1 MRKRSY
7 FLVLVLLFSAA
18 VAFAAGQQDAAEVA
32 EEFVPEFDRPHPYHM
47 VDAQVDSYQ
56 EAPMLTAMVESGEI
70 PSVDQ
75 RLPENPVVMAV
86 LEKIGT
92 YGGTIRGQWLE
103 RVHDWDPTGT
113 WTSTNIVKRVFQ
125 DTGDMEPDLAESWEV
140 SSDDRVYT
148 FHLREGL
155 KWSDGEPFTT
165 ADIEFWWDDVINND
179 ELTPSKPRQFMSG
192 DRLAELEIVD
202 ETTFRFQFAEPVP
215 FFLLN
220 ITANYNIDLLNMVN
234 HPAHYMRQFHK
245 DYVSASRLQE
255 MLDESSLPSWVDLYT
270 RESEAHT
277 AGAERPWMTA
287 WAPDGPADADGYWT
301 WSRNPYYYKVD
312 EEGNQ
317 LPYIDNLTFELQSDV
332 QTIVLNAIAGQYDF
346 VHIWVRANSM
356 PVLVDAEREPD
367 SKIRV
372 IRNVNAKA
380 GEISFFINQTTPDPV
395 LREIFQDVRFRQA
408 VSLSIDR
415 EEVSVARFRGFSE
428 PSQAAFPPQDP
439 YVFDPEWF
447 QAYTDHDPDRANE
460 LLDEMG
466 LTERDSDGFRLRPD
480 GERLTIILD
489 YRAGNHTAAI
499 ELMPEYLEAIGIELI
514 VKPSASGLVGQKVA
528 TNDYHWVGESYYPN
542 FYAADRLIMEGG
554 TRNWGVE
561 WREWIETDGAA
572 GTRPSADVILLYEI
586 YDRILSAQT
595 LEERIELVSQA
606 GDLHKKN
613 LWVIGLG
620 GNDVRPTIV
629 NRNLRNIPYDPPVP
643 YGIAEG
649 FPKASG
655 NYNEQFYYENQ

>member
-7 FLVLVLLFSAA
+7 FLTAVLLLSAA
-18 VAFAAGQQDAAEVA
+18 VAFARAQPEGAAVA

-47 VDAQVDSYQ
+47 VDARMDSYQ
-56 EAPMLTAMVESGEI
+56 EAPMLTAMVERGEI
-70 PSVDQ
+70 PSIDQ

-92 YGGTIRGQWLE
+92 YGGTMRGQWLE
-103 RVHDWDPTGT
+103 RVHHWDPTAT
-113 WTSTNIVKRVFQ
+113 WTNAFIVKRVFQ
-125 DTGDMEPDLAESWEV
+125 DTTDIEPDLAESWEI
-140 SSDDRVYT
+140 SSDGRVFT
-148 FHLREGL
+148 FYLREGL

-165 ADIEFWWDDVINND
+165 ADIKFWWDNVINND
-179 ELTPSKPRQFMSG
+179 ELMPSKPLAFRSG
-192 DRLAELEIVD
+192 GRLAGLEIVD
-202 ETTFRFQFAEPVP
+202 ETTFRFRFAEPTP
-215 FFLLN
+215 FFLIN
-220 ITANYNIDLLNMVN
+220 FTANYGVNIASIVN
-234 HPAHYMRQFHK
+234 HPAHYMKQFHK
-245 DYVSASRLQE
+245 DHVSAARLQE
-255 MLDESSLPSWVDLYT
+255 MVDQSGLPSWVDLYT
-270 RESEAHT
+270 RETEAHT

-287 WAPDGPADADGYWT
+287 WTPDGPVDADGYWT

-317 LPYIDNLTFELQSDV
+317 LPYIDYLTFELQSDV
-332 QTIVLNAIAGQYDF
+332 QTIVLNSIAGQYDF
-346 VHIWVRANSM
+346 VHIWVRADSM
-356 PVLVDAEREPD
+356 PVLVDAERGPD

-380 GEISFFINQTTPDPV
+380 GEVAFFINQTTPDPV

-447 QAYTDHDPDRANE
+447 QAYADHDPDRANE

-466 LTERDSDGFRLRPD
+466 LTDRDSGGFRLQPD

-499 ELMPEYLEAIGIELI
+499 ELMPEYLKSIGVHLI
-514 VKPSASGLVGQKVA
+514 VRPAASGLVSQRVA
-528 TNDYHWVGESYYPN
+528 TNDYHWVGESYMPN
-542 FYAADRLIMEGG
+542 FFAPETLIMEGG
-554 TRNWGVE
+554 TRNWGVQ
-561 WREWIETDGAA
+561 WREWIQTNGAA
-572 GTRPSADVILLYEI
+572 GMRPSDDVILLYEI
-586 YDRILSAQT
+586 YERILGAQT
-595 LEERIELVSQA
+595 LEERIDLISQA

-629 NRNLRNIPYDPPVP
+629 NRKLRNVPYDPPVP
-643 YGIAEG
+643 YGLAEG

-655 NYNEQFYYENQ
+655 NYNEQFYFENR